1 MPHSP
6 RATDDATT
14 FLPLF
19 FPKLKFVHQCVCP
32 PSHPNCIGHWNR
44 NPQSVANFFGSD
56 QLESGA
62 VGWFH
67 RLLRTAAQLREGT
80 VRQVVR
86 NDQIK
91 RHSAAAIAPYTVKCS
106 GSCLMLSNLSG
117 CDRKRTDGPFS
128 TERTVRSLSITTTLV
143 ISRNLTPTKLEWL
156 KGVMKGHASAH
167 LIGLLIASL
176 RRPTGARGRRRPWQ

>member
-106 GSCLMLSNLSG
+106 GSCLMLSNL
-117 CDRKRTDGPFS
+117 
-128 TERTVRSLSITTTLV
+128 V

-156 KGVMKGHASAH
+156 KGIMKGHASAH

-176 RRPTGARGRRRPWQ
+176 GLRRPTGARGRRRPWQ

>member
-91 RHSAAAIAPYTVKCS
+91 RHSTAAIAPYTVKCS
-106 GSCLMLSNLSG
+106 GSCLMLSN
-117 CDRKRTDGPFS
+117 
-128 TERTVRSLSITTTLV
+128 LV

>member
-106 GSCLMLSNLSG
+106 GSCLMLSNL
-117 CDRKRTDGPFS
+117 
-128 TERTVRSLSITTTLV
+128 V

-176 RRPTGARGRRRPWQ
+176 GLRRPTGARGRRRPWQ